1 LFRYQ
6 VPFPERLFEAS
17 LPSWDDEADNVSIL
31 AGGVVIDSL
40 TYSAE
45 WHLPVIADQNGVSLE
60 RVSVASPSTLSSTW
74 HSASSTSG
82 YGTPTGENS
91 QKINSNG
98 EGEAPFSI
106 TNRQFSPNEDGYK
119 DFLAL
124 NFLLD
129 SGEEIG
135 SVWIYDL
142 EGREITQL
150 LSNESLGTSAI
161 VQWDGRS
168 ADQLLADMGIYI
180 IFVQLWDA
188 GGNVREYQ
196 ETCALVKR

>member
-1 LFRYQ
+1 M
-6 VPFPERLFEAS
+6 
-17 LPSWDDEADNVSIL
+17 
-31 AGGVVIDSL
+31 IDSF
-40 TYSAE
+40 TYSAS

-60 RVSVASPSTLSSTW
+60 RVSTSSPTTSQSTW
-74 HSASSTSG
+74 HSASSVSG
-82 YGTPTGENS
+82 YGTPTGPNS
-91 QKINSNG
+91 QMVTTSG
-98 EGEAPFSI
+98 EPEAPFTV

-124 NFLLD
+124 NFLLI

-142 EGREITQL
+142 EGREITRL
-150 LSNESLGTSAI
+150 IDNESLGTSTI
-161 VQWDGRS
+161 VQWDGRTS
-168 ADQLLADMGIYI
+168 ESLLAEMGIYV

-188 GGNVREYQ
+188 MGNVRQYQ